1 MVVFMK
7 STTSSCLQVRNQP
20 LLNSELSF
28 YRVSDLLNDG
38 MKHCMS
44 LALSLETQKC
54 IEIC

>member
-1 MVVFMK
+1 MK

-38 MKHCMS
+38 MKNCMS